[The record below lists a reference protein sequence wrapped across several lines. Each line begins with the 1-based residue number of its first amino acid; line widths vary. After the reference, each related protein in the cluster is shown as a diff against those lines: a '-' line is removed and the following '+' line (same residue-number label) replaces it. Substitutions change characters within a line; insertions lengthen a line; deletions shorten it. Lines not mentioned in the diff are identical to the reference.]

1 MHVNDNIYIEFGRNT
16 GGMIADICFIPSRG
30 VRSSKDVAEVYSLHI
45 VQVLRSSKKGT
56 FGSDYRGL
64 VPCWRCD

>member
-30 VRSSKDVAEVYSLHI
+30 VRSLKDVAEV
-45 VQVLRSSKKGT
+45 
-56 FGSDYRGL
+56 
-64 VPCWRCD
+64 